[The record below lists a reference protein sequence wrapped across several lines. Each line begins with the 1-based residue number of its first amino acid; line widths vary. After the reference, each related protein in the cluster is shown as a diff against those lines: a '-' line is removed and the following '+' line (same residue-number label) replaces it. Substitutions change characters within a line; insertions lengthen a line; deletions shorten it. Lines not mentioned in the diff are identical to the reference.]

1 MLSGRVSTTPTAL
14 SSTSSTYAISIVHAL
29 TSHVHRAD
37 QSVLFGIIRGSL
49 LTWTILL
56 PDPLLLLLTPLLLL
70 LLPTPL
76 PLPPR
81 RQHLPLLLN
90 PPLSLLNPLNPLR
103 PRTCSSSLN
112 NSNNNNGEA
121 QVRALV
127 SPD

>member
-1 MLSGRVSTTPTAL
+1 MLSGRVSTIPTAL

-70 LLPTPL
+70 LPTPL

-90 PPLSLLNPLNPLR
+90 PLLSLLNPLNPLR